1 MDGEQIKQNLDGL
14 SKIDSITEFLNIAI
28 YWVAIIFIVLF
39 VGYMFSS
46 LNCYLNRKKKGNSSD
61 NDDFLDD

>member
-1 MDGEQIKQNLDGL
+1 MDGEQLKQNLDGL
-14 SKIDSITEFLNIAI
+14 SKIDNITEFLGLAI
-28 YWVAIIFIVLF
+28 YWVGIIFIILF

-46 LNCYLNRKKKGNSSD
+46 LNCYLNRKKRGNASD